1 VLPGLTLTK
10 AIKSRLLVA
19 LLLGLATT
27 SFYASLIP
35 DDPFWFDEVFTANLT
50 TFRTSP
56 GEVVK
61 RVGEGDAHPPLYYLY
76 AWACAKA
83 TGFWGSAV
91 EGPPPG
97 VERVLRSCNL
107 PVVALTGA
115 TFGSLLPPPLAALGV
130 GLLLGTNTYVQRA
143 VEARMYPMLGLFL
156 LLAVVGAL
164 HSRPWLFGVSS
175 LLAVY
180 THYLALPF
188 LAPLVLYVGIQGY
201 IQKGWKGLLPLSPL
215 LLFLPWLP
223 VFLQQVSAGTNAWL
237 RPAPY
242 LALYVYADLGGHL
255 LVSLLL
261 LGLLLSGV
269 WRERKSP
276 KALALLAIAAFPVL
290 WTTQATLGPNTVSE
304 RYFGAF
310 VPPFLFATLFAA
322 PNRLLGLSF
331 PGLALAAL
339 LSTSAIWV
347 YPPRFTENYPLMAS
361 FLKKVEERGP
371 LLVLGNERGR
381 LVSLRY
387 YHRSE
392 STFKLIEREDLE
404 NIPPRFAVV
413 YFSGAFATNL
423 GILAMELDKK
433 AGELGY
439 RRSFIPPGGGVVL
452 IYYEKAKSH

>member
-1 VLPGLTLTK
+1 MLPTLALIGTK
-10 AIKSRLLVA
+10 KSRFLVA
-19 LLLGLATT
+19 ILLGLATA

-61 RVGEGDAHPPLYYLY
+61 RVGEGDAHPPLHYLY
-76 AWACAKA
+76 IWTCAKA
-83 TGFWGSAV
+83 TGLWGSAV
-91 EGPPPG
+91 EAPPPG
-97 VERVLRSCNL
+97 VERTLRSCNL
-107 PVVALTGA
+107 PIVALTGA
-115 TFGSLLPPPLAALGV
+115 TFGFLLPPPLAALGV
-130 GLLLGTNTYVQRA
+130 GLLLGTNTYAKKA

-156 LLAVVGAL
+156 LLAVVGVL
-164 HSRPWLFGVSS
+164 HSRPWLFGISS
-175 LLAVY
+175 LLAIY
-180 THYLALPF
+180 THYLAILF

-201 IQKGWKGLLPLSPL
+201 SHKGWKGLLPLSPL

-223 VFLQQVSAGTNAWL
+223 AFLQQASAGTNAWL

-242 LALYVYADLGGHL
+242 LALYAYADLGSHF

-261 LGLLLSGV
+261 LSLLLLGV
-269 WRERKSP
+269 WQERKSP
-276 KALALLAIAAFPVL
+276 KGLALLAIAAFPVL
-290 WTTQATLGPNTVSE
+290 WATQATLGPNTVSE

-310 VPPFLFATLFAA
+310 VPPFLFATLFVA
-322 PNRLLGLSF
+322 PNWLLRLLF

-339 LSTSAIWV
+339 LPPWAIWLD
-347 YPPRFTENYPLMAS
+347 PPRFNEDYTLMAS

-392 STFKLIEREDLE
+392 STFKLIEKEDVE
-404 NIPPRFAVV
+404 NIPPRFAVL
-413 YFSGAFATNL
+413 YFGGAAATNL
-423 GILAMELDKK
+423 GILVAELDEKAKK
-433 AGELGY
+433 LGY
-439 RRSFIPPGGGVVL
+439 RRGLVPPGGGVIL
-452 IYYEKAKSH
+452 PYYERTKKH